1 MNKIFRVIWCRVK
14 AACVVVSE
22 EACLRGGKSHSCRQ
36 GSRAAGEESVRFA
49 LSSIAL
55 AACILIGSLGSTL
68 PAVAGTVIGGG
79 AQYPNSVGGTS
90 STTGDLGNSYIGA
103 SGMGTA
109 ITGDNDCLS
118 LTSTRNVLNSANVGW
133 LLGTTSQ
140 TTDPGPLY
148 PGPGAENNQT
158 ISYSGT
164 SNFRVVEIAR
174 LVPRRPS
181 PGASIPSQRG
191 VGTNR
196 LAWVRV
202 RSGSI
207 TWPAWPV
214 QLRSG
219 SLIPRQERA
228 EPRSVSTTL
237 PLARAA
243 LQWALALKRQAMER
257 SHSDTAAA
265 APRAT
270 PHWRAAA
277 MRSR

>member
-1 MNKIFRVIWCRVK
+1 M
-14 AACVVVSE
+14 S
-22 EACLRGGKSHSCRQ
+22 
-36 GSRAAGEESVRFA
+36 AGFWERLHRPPILVRCTPAPARKTTRLSV
-49 LSSIAL
+49 
-55 AACILIGSLGSTL
+55 T
-68 PAVAGTVIGGG
+68 VAPPI
-79 AQYPNSVGGTS
+79 
-90 STTGDLGNSYIGA
+90 
-103 SGMGTA
+103 
-109 ITGDNDCLS
+109 
-118 LTSTRNVLNSANVGW
+118 
-133 LLGTTSQ
+133 
-140 TTDPGPLY
+140 
-148 PGPGAENNQT
+148 
-158 ISYSGT
+158 
-164 SNFRVVEIAR
+164 FRVVEIAR

>member
-55 AACILIGSLGSTL
+55 AACILIGSFGSTL

-79 AQYPNSVGGTS
+79 AQSSNWVGGTS

-148 PGPGAENNQT
+148 PGSGTENNQT

-164 SNFRVVEIAR
+164 SNFSGGGNSA
-174 LVPRRPS
+174 
-181 PGASIPSQRG
+181 AG
-191 VGTNR
+191 VQAT
-196 LAWVRV
+196 LAWGFNSFAAGCGNKSLGMGSSTLGLNNMASLAGSTAIGIANTA
-202 RSGSI
+202 SGAGGTAI
-207 TWPAWPV
+207 GLHNPA
-214 QLRSG
+214 
-219 SLIPRQERA
+219 A
-228 EPRSVSTTL
+228 
-237 PLARAA
+237 
-243 LQWALALKRQAMER
+243 
-257 SHSDTAAA
+257 
-265 APRAT
+265 
-270 PHWRAAA
+270 
-277 MRSR
+277 